1 MDKIKSNPSKTVL
14 TICIGMLIINLLSQN
29 NIFVNI
35 SLFIGLVGVLSS
47 KMSLLIEKLWFKLA
61 HILGLIIPNILL
73 SIIFYMFL
81 FPISLFSKLFK
92 KEDLLKLK
100 NNKTSS
106 YVLFDKS
113 FDKNSF
119 DNPW

>member
-1 MDKIKSNPSKTVL
+1 DKIKSNPSKTVL

-119 DNPW
+119 ENPW